1 MDKRTLAV
9 AGCAAVL
16 AVPLSALTACGSS
29 SSGAPTPKTQVS
41 RESGRYDTS
50 NSDFAVIRVNGI
62 KCITWDFYGASGAI
76 SCDFAGVSGK

>member
-9 AGCAAVL
+9 AVCAAVL
-16 AVPLSALTACGSS
+16 AVPLAACGSS